1 MYIMNLLIIRG
12 WVVGTGFSVALLSCS
27 GGAHGN
33 RIGIYPW
40 PACWPAPCE
49 ELKNMTVLP
58 WLLPAAP
65 KLLPAAPWLL
75 ASLLAS
81 LLA

>member
-1 MYIMNLLIIRG
+1 
-12 WVVGTGFSVALLSCS
+12 
-27 GGAHGN
+27 
-33 RIGIYPW
+33 
-40 PACWPAPCE
+40 
-49 ELKNMTVLP
+49 MTVLP

-75 ASLLAS
+75 TSLLAS

>member
-1 MYIMNLLIIRG
+1 
-12 WVVGTGFSVALLSCS
+12 
-27 GGAHGN
+27 
-33 RIGIYPW
+33 
-40 PACWPAPCE
+40 
-49 ELKNMTVLP
+49 MTVLH

-75 ASLLAS
+75 TSLLAS

>member
-1 MYIMNLLIIRG
+1 
-12 WVVGTGFSVALLSCS
+12 
-27 GGAHGN
+27 
-33 RIGIYPW
+33 
-40 PACWPAPCE
+40 
-49 ELKNMTVLP
+49 MTVLP

-75 ASLLAS
+75 ANLLAS